1 MGNFQPR
8 NLLVADAAV
17 ETNSA
22 DKIGAILFMTLGIG
36 EA

>member
-1 MGNFQPR
+1 MGHVQPR

-22 DKIGAILFMTLGIG
+22 DKIGTILSMALGIG